1 MTHAAVTQPATT
13 QSVTTLAPRLP
24 YVLGDHGNHSLTELV
39 CGIVERPAGAP
50 PTVVL

>member
-13 QSVTTLAPRLP
+13 QSVITLAPRLP

-39 CGIVERPAGAP
+39 WKLALMPAS
-50 PTVVL
+50 LIL